1 METNSGPPTKIGD
14 PGIMAT
20 TCVYQCHVTVHGPH
34 KKKEAYF
41 GIYPVSCVFQRSM
54 RGCIMRAD
62 LVDIDHEKI
71 YERVIP
77 LLFNFK

>member
-1 METNSGPPTKIGD
+1 MSRFMDHT
-14 PGIMAT
+14 
-20 TCVYQCHVTVHGPH
+20 

-62 LVDIDHEKI
+62 LVDIDHEGI

-77 LLFNFK
+77 LLFNFE